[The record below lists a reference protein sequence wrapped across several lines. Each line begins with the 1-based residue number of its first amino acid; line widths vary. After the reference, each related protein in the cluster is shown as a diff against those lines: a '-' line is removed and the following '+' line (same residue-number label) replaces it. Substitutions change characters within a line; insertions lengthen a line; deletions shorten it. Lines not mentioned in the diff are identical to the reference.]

1 MGNVWTLTLDTATP
15 YLSLGLFR
23 GEEGLGRVVRVER
36 RHEEVLFG
44 LLDETLEALG
54 ARREEIG
61 ALVLGRARA
70 PTPACAL
77 PWRPGRALLWP
88 WGPGSTV

>member
-23 GEEGLGRVVRVER
+23 GEEGLGRVARVER

-61 ALVLGRARA
+61 ALVLSLIHISE
-70 PTPACAL
+70 PTRLGMISYAVFCL
-77 PWRPGRALLWP
+77 KKKTH
-88 WGPGSTV
+88 S